1 MLVDEMANN
10 ALVAG
15 PNVNIE
21 DDSVANE
28 TAAPVA
34 PVMSIKDDDPNDLP
48 LSSTGRTGTVNFR
61 PYTDLCRPA
70 AVSCPPKKRF
80 RRGGDESHLAASLE
94 TTVDH
99 LYPELLCLLFAYLDV
114 KSRGRAA
121 QVCN

>member
-1 MLVDEMANN
+1 MANS
-10 ALVAG
+10 ALVG
-15 PNVNIE
+15 GTNVNIK
-21 DDSVANE
+21 DDNVANA
-28 TAAPVA
+28 TGAPA
-34 PVMSIKDDDPNDLP
+34 PPVMSIKDDPNDLP